1 MSIRYNMDIVDY
13 NDYAINN
20 INEDNRY
27 DKYDVL
33 RKVMYHYLCSWNEE
47 SINVKLNLF
56 QNNKEMNTVD
66 ILIYSLLKNLS
77 DTIGLKED
85 SYKSI
90 VISNVEIGNILN
102 KSKEE
107 VYLQMLIDYGQS
119 EMVSI
124 LSEIDVK
131 GYFKYYKLAGT
142 SILNG
147 KEFNHYKIYKGS
159 SEYDTKEMSILL
171 NSVVQE
177 AKNLG
182 IKTKDDI
189 ELERLLEEWC

>member
-1 MSIRYNMDIVDY
+1 MIDDTGKIEKFLPLIFRL
-13 NDYAINN
+13 
-20 INEDNRY
+20 
-27 DKYDVL
+27 DKDTVYDVKIDKHREKRSL
-33 RKVMYHYLCSWNEE
+33 NANAYLW
-47 SINVKLNLF
+47 KLV
-56 QNNKEMNTVD
+56 T
-66 ILIYSLLKNLS
+66 
-77 DTIGLKED
+77 
-85 SYKSI
+85 
-90 VISNVEIGNILN
+90 EIGNVLN

-147 KEFNHYKIYKGS
+147 KEFNHYNIYKGS

-171 NSVVQE
+171 NGVVQE

>member
-1 MSIRYNMDIVDY
+1 MIDDTGKIEKFLPLIFRL
-13 NDYAINN
+13 
-20 INEDNRY
+20 
-27 DKYDVL
+27 DKDTVYDVKIDKHREKRSL
-33 RKVMYHYLCSWNEE
+33 NANAYLW
-47 SINVKLNLF
+47 KLV
-56 QNNKEMNTVD
+56 T
-66 ILIYSLLKNLS
+66 
-77 DTIGLKED
+77 
-85 SYKSI
+85 
-90 VISNVEIGNILN
+90 EIGNILN

-124 LSEIDVK
+124 LSEIEVK

-142 SILNG
+142 SILNN

-171 NSVVQE
+171 NGVVQE

-189 ELERLLEEWC
+189 ELERLVEEWC

>member
-1 MSIRYNMDIVDY
+1 MIDDTGKIEKFLPLLFRL
-13 NDYAINN
+13 
-20 INEDNRY
+20 
-27 DKYDVL
+27 DKDTVYDVKIDKHREKRSL
-33 RKVMYHYLCSWNEE
+33 NANAYLW
-47 SINVKLNLF
+47 KLV
-56 QNNKEMNTVD
+56 T
-66 ILIYSLLKNLS
+66 
-77 DTIGLKED
+77 
-85 SYKSI
+85 
-90 VISNVEIGNILN
+90 EIGNVLN

-171 NSVVQE
+171 NGVVQE

-189 ELERLLEEWC
+189 EVERLLEEWC

>member
-1 MSIRYNMDIVDY
+1 MIDDTGKIEKFLPLIFRL
-13 NDYAINN
+13 
-20 INEDNRY
+20 
-27 DKYDVL
+27 DKDTIYDVKINKHREKRSL
-33 RKVMYHYLCSWNEE
+33 NANAYLW
-47 SINVKLNLF
+47 KLV
-56 QNNKEMNTVD
+56 T
-66 ILIYSLLKNLS
+66 
-77 DTIGLKED
+77 
-85 SYKSI
+85 
-90 VISNVEIGNILN
+90 EIGNILN

-119 EMVSI
+119 EMISI
-124 LSEIDVK
+124 LSEINVK

-159 SEYDTKEMSILL
+159 SEYNTKEMSILL
-171 NSVVQE
+171 NGVVQE

>member
-1 MSIRYNMDIVDY
+1 MIDDTGKI
-13 NDYAINN
+13 
-20 INEDNRY
+20 
-27 DKYDVL
+27 DKFLPLIFRLDKDTVYDVKIDKHREKRSL
-33 RKVMYHYLCSWNEE
+33 NANAYLW
-47 SINVKLNLF
+47 KLV
-56 QNNKEMNTVD
+56 T
-66 ILIYSLLKNLS
+66 
-77 DTIGLKED
+77 
-85 SYKSI
+85 
-90 VISNVEIGNILN
+90 EIGNVLN

-142 SILNG
+142 SILND

-171 NSVVQE
+171 EGVVQE

-189 ELERLLEEWC
+189 ELERLIKEWC

>member
-1 MSIRYNMDIVDY
+1 MIDDTGKIEKFLPLIFRL
-13 NDYAINN
+13 
-20 INEDNRY
+20 
-27 DKYDVL
+27 DKDTVYDVKIDKHREKRSL
-33 RKVMYHYLCSWNEE
+33 NANAYLW
-47 SINVKLNLF
+47 KLV
-56 QNNKEMNTVD
+56 T
-66 ILIYSLLKNLS
+66 
-77 DTIGLKED
+77 
-85 SYKSI
+85 
-90 VISNVEIGNILN
+90 EIGNVLN

-147 KEFNHYKIYKGS
+147 KELNHYKIYKGS

-171 NSVVQE
+171 NGVVQE

-189 ELERLLEEWC
+189 ELERLVEEWC

>member
-1 MSIRYNMDIVDY
+1 MIDDTGKIEKFLPL
-13 NDYAINN
+13 IFKL
-20 INEDNRY
+20 
-27 DKYDVL
+27 DKDTVYDVKIDKHIEKRSL
-33 RKVMYHYLCSWNEE
+33 NANAYLW
-47 SINVKLNLF
+47 KLV
-56 QNNKEMNTVD
+56 T
-66 ILIYSLLKNLS
+66 
-77 DTIGLKED
+77 
-85 SYKSI
+85 
-90 VISNVEIGNILN
+90 EIGNVLN

-171 NSVVQE
+171 NGVVQE

-189 ELERLLEEWC
+189 ELERLIKEWC

>member
-1 MSIRYNMDIVDY
+1 MIDDTGKIEKFLPLIFRLDKDIV
-13 NDYAINN
+13 
-20 INEDNRY
+20 
-27 DKYDVL
+27 YDVKIDKHREKRSL
-33 RKVMYHYLCSWNEE
+33 NANAYLW
-47 SINVKLNLF
+47 KLV
-56 QNNKEMNTVD
+56 T
-66 ILIYSLLKNLS
+66 
-77 DTIGLKED
+77 
-85 SYKSI
+85 
-90 VISNVEIGNILN
+90 EIGNILN

-171 NSVVQE
+171 NGVVQE

-182 IKTKDDI
+182 IKTKEDY
-189 ELERLLEEWC
+189 ELEKLIEEWER

>member
-1 MSIRYNMDIVDY
+1 MIDDTGKI
-13 NDYAINN
+13 
-20 INEDNRY
+20 
-27 DKYDVL
+27 DKFLPLIFRLDKDTVYDVKIDKHREKRSL
-33 RKVMYHYLCSWNEE
+33 NANAYLW
-47 SINVKLNLF
+47 KLV
-56 QNNKEMNTVD
+56 T
-66 ILIYSLLKNLS
+66 
-77 DTIGLKED
+77 
-85 SYKSI
+85 
-90 VISNVEIGNILN
+90 EIGNVLN

-142 SILNG
+142 SLLNG

-171 NSVVQE
+171 NGVVQE

-189 ELERLLEEWC
+189 ELERLIKEWC

>member
-1 MSIRYNMDIVDY
+1 MIDDTGKIEKFLPLLFRL
-13 NDYAINN
+13 
-20 INEDNRY
+20 
-27 DKYDVL
+27 DKDTVYDVKIDKHREKRSL
-33 RKVMYHYLCSWNEE
+33 NANAYLW
-47 SINVKLNLF
+47 KLV
-56 QNNKEMNTVD
+56 T
-66 ILIYSLLKNLS
+66 
-77 DTIGLKED
+77 
-85 SYKSI
+85 
-90 VISNVEIGNILN
+90 EIGNVLN

-171 NSVVQE
+171 NGVVQE

-182 IKTKDDI
+182 IKTKDNI
-189 ELERLLEEWC
+189 EIERLLEEWC

>member
-1 MSIRYNMDIVDY
+1 MIDDTGKIEKFLPLLFRL
-13 NDYAINN
+13 
-20 INEDNRY
+20 
-27 DKYDVL
+27 DKDTVYDVKIDKHREKRSL
-33 RKVMYHYLCSWNEE
+33 NANAYLW
-47 SINVKLNLF
+47 KLV
-56 QNNKEMNTVD
+56 T
-66 ILIYSLLKNLS
+66 
-77 DTIGLKED
+77 
-85 SYKSI
+85 
-90 VISNVEIGNILN
+90 EIGNVLN

-107 VYLQMLIDYGQS
+107 VYLQMLIDYDQS

-171 NSVVQE
+171 NGVVQE

>member
-1 MSIRYNMDIVDY
+1 MI
-13 NDYAINN
+13 
-20 INEDNRY
+20 EDTCKI
-27 DKYDVL
+27 DKILPLLFRLDKDTIYDVKITKHREKRSL
-33 RKVMYHYLCSWNEE
+33 NANSYLW
-47 SINVKLNLF
+47 KLV
-56 QNNKEMNTVD
+56 T
-66 ILIYSLLKNLS
+66 
-77 DTIGLKED
+77 
-85 SYKSI
+85 
-90 VISNVEIGNILN
+90 EIGNILN

-171 NSVVQE
+171 NGVVQE

-189 ELERLLEEWC
+189 ELERLVEEWER

>member
-1 MSIRYNMDIVDY
+1 MIDDTGKI
-13 NDYAINN
+13 
-20 INEDNRY
+20 
-27 DKYDVL
+27 DKFLPLIFRLDKDTVYDVKIDKHREKRSL
-33 RKVMYHYLCSWNEE
+33 NANAYLW
-47 SINVKLNLF
+47 KLV
-56 QNNKEMNTVD
+56 T
-66 ILIYSLLKNLS
+66 
-77 DTIGLKED
+77 
-85 SYKSI
+85 
-90 VISNVEIGNILN
+90 EIGNVLN

-159 SEYDTKEMSILL
+159 SEYDTKEMSVLL
-171 NSVVQE
+171 NGVVQE

-189 ELERLLEEWC
+189 ELERLVEEWC

>member
-1 MSIRYNMDIVDY
+1 MIDDTGKIEKFLPLIFRL
-13 NDYAINN
+13 
-20 INEDNRY
+20 
-27 DKYDVL
+27 DKDTVYDVKIDKHREKRSL
-33 RKVMYHYLCSWNEE
+33 NANAYLW
-47 SINVKLNLF
+47 KLV
-56 QNNKEMNTVD
+56 T
-66 ILIYSLLKNLS
+66 
-77 DTIGLKED
+77 
-85 SYKSI
+85 
-90 VISNVEIGNILN
+90 EIGNVLN

-159 SEYDTKEMSILL
+159 SEYDTKEMSVLL
-171 NSVVQE
+171 EGVVQE

-189 ELERLLEEWC
+189 ELERLIKEWC

>member
-1 MSIRYNMDIVDY
+1 MIDDTCKI
-13 NDYAINN
+13 
-20 INEDNRY
+20 
-27 DKYDVL
+27 DKILPLIFRLDKDTIYDVKINKHREKRSL
-33 RKVMYHYLCSWNEE
+33 NANAYLW
-47 SINVKLNLF
+47 KLV
-56 QNNKEMNTVD
+56 T
-66 ILIYSLLKNLS
+66 
-77 DTIGLKED
+77 
-85 SYKSI
+85 
-90 VISNVEIGNILN
+90 EIGNILN

-124 LSEIDVK
+124 LSVIDVK

-142 SILNG
+142 SLLNG

-171 NSVVQE
+171 NGVVQE

-189 ELERLLEEWC
+189 ELERLVEEWER

>member
-1 MSIRYNMDIVDY
+1 MINDTGKIEKFLPLIFRLDKDIV
-13 NDYAINN
+13 
-20 INEDNRY
+20 
-27 DKYDVL
+27 YDVKIDKHREKRSL
-33 RKVMYHYLCSWNEE
+33 NANAYLW
-47 SINVKLNLF
+47 KLV
-56 QNNKEMNTVD
+56 T
-66 ILIYSLLKNLS
+66 
-77 DTIGLKED
+77 
-85 SYKSI
+85 
-90 VISNVEIGNILN
+90 EIGNILN

-171 NSVVQE
+171 NGVVQE

-189 ELERLLEEWC
+189 ELERLVEEWC

>member
-1 MSIRYNMDIVDY
+1 MIDDTGKIEKFLPLIFRLDKDIV
-13 NDYAINN
+13 
-20 INEDNRY
+20 
-27 DKYDVL
+27 YDVKIDKHREKRSL
-33 RKVMYHYLCSWNEE
+33 NANAYLW
-47 SINVKLNLF
+47 KLV
-56 QNNKEMNTVD
+56 T
-66 ILIYSLLKNLS
+66 
-77 DTIGLKED
+77 
-85 SYKSI
+85 
-90 VISNVEIGNILN
+90 EIGNILN

-159 SEYDTKEMSILL
+159 SEYDAKEMSILL
-171 NSVVQE
+171 NGVVQE

-189 ELERLLEEWC
+189 ELERLVEEWC

>member
-1 MSIRYNMDIVDY
+1 MIDDTGKI
-13 NDYAINN
+13 
-20 INEDNRY
+20 
-27 DKYDVL
+27 DKFLPLIFRLDKDTVYDVKIDKHREKRSL
-33 RKVMYHYLCSWNEE
+33 NANAYLW
-47 SINVKLNLF
+47 KLV
-56 QNNKEMNTVD
+56 T
-66 ILIYSLLKNLS
+66 
-77 DTIGLKED
+77 
-85 SYKSI
+85 
-90 VISNVEIGNILN
+90 EIGNVLN

-159 SEYDTKEMSILL
+159 SEYDTREMSIL
-171 NSVVQE
+171 
-177 AKNLG
+177 
-182 IKTKDDI
+182 
-189 ELERLLEEWC
+189 

>member
-1 MSIRYNMDIVDY
+1 MIDDTGKIEKFLPLLFRL
-13 NDYAINN
+13 
-20 INEDNRY
+20 
-27 DKYDVL
+27 DKDTVYDVKIDKHREKRSL
-33 RKVMYHYLCSWNEE
+33 NANAYLW
-47 SINVKLNLF
+47 KLV
-56 QNNKEMNTVD
+56 T
-66 ILIYSLLKNLS
+66 
-77 DTIGLKED
+77 
-85 SYKSI
+85 
-90 VISNVEIGNILN
+90 EIGNILN

-171 NSVVQE
+171 NGVVQE

>member
-1 MSIRYNMDIVDY
+1 MIDDTCKI
-13 NDYAINN
+13 
-20 INEDNRY
+20 
-27 DKYDVL
+27 DKILPLIFRLDKDTIYDVKINKHREKRSL
-33 RKVMYHYLCSWNEE
+33 NANAYLW
-47 SINVKLNLF
+47 KLV
-56 QNNKEMNTVD
+56 T
-66 ILIYSLLKNLS
+66 
-77 DTIGLKED
+77 
-85 SYKSI
+85 
-90 VISNVEIGNILN
+90 EIGNILN

-119 EMVSI
+119 EMISI
-124 LSEIDVK
+124 LSEINVK

-142 SILNG
+142 SLLNG

-171 NSVVQE
+171 NGVVQE

-189 ELERLLEEWC
+189 ELERLVEEWDK

>member
-1 MSIRYNMDIVDY
+1 MIDDTGKIEKFLPLIFRL
-13 NDYAINN
+13 
-20 INEDNRY
+20 
-27 DKYDVL
+27 DKDTVYDVKIDKHREKRSL
-33 RKVMYHYLCSWNEE
+33 NANAYLW
-47 SINVKLNLF
+47 KLV
-56 QNNKEMNTVD
+56 T
-66 ILIYSLLKNLS
+66 
-77 DTIGLKED
+77 
-85 SYKSI
+85 
-90 VISNVEIGNILN
+90 EIGNVLN

-171 NSVVQE
+171 NGVVQE

-189 ELERLLEEWC
+189 ELERLLEEWY

>member
-1 MSIRYNMDIVDY
+1 MIDDTGKIEKFLPLIFRL
-13 NDYAINN
+13 
-20 INEDNRY
+20 
-27 DKYDVL
+27 DKDTVYDVKIDKHREKRSL
-33 RKVMYHYLCSWNEE
+33 NANAYLW
-47 SINVKLNLF
+47 KLV
-56 QNNKEMNTVD
+56 T
-66 ILIYSLLKNLS
+66 
-77 DTIGLKED
+77 
-85 SYKSI
+85 
-90 VISNVEIGNILN
+90 EIGNVLN

-171 NSVVQE
+171 NGVVQE

>member
-1 MSIRYNMDIVDY
+1 MIDDTGKI
-13 NDYAINN
+13 
-20 INEDNRY
+20 
-27 DKYDVL
+27 DKFLPLIFRLDKDTVYDVKIDKHREKRSL
-33 RKVMYHYLCSWNEE
+33 NANAYLW
-47 SINVKLNLF
+47 KLV
-56 QNNKEMNTVD
+56 T
-66 ILIYSLLKNLS
+66 
-77 DTIGLKED
+77 
-85 SYKSI
+85 
-90 VISNVEIGNILN
+90 EIGNVLN

-119 EMVSI
+119 ETVSI

-142 SILNG
+142 SILND

-171 NSVVQE
+171 EGVVQE

-189 ELERLLEEWC
+189 ELERLIKEWC

>member
-1 MSIRYNMDIVDY
+1 MIDDTGKIEKFLPLIFRL
-13 NDYAINN
+13 
-20 INEDNRY
+20 
-27 DKYDVL
+27 DKDTVYDVKINKHREKRSL
-33 RKVMYHYLCSWNEE
+33 NANAYLW
-47 SINVKLNLF
+47 KLV
-56 QNNKEMNTVD
+56 T
-66 ILIYSLLKNLS
+66 
-77 DTIGLKED
+77 
-85 SYKSI
+85 
-90 VISNVEIGNILN
+90 EIGNILN

-171 NSVVQE
+171 NGVVQE

-189 ELERLLEEWC
+189 ELERLVEEWC

>member
-1 MSIRYNMDIVDY
+1 MIDDTGKIEKFLPLIFRL
-13 NDYAINN
+13 
-20 INEDNRY
+20 
-27 DKYDVL
+27 DKDTVYDVKIDKHREKRSL
-33 RKVMYHYLCSWNEE
+33 NANAYLW
-47 SINVKLNLF
+47 KLV
-56 QNNKEMNTVD
+56 T
-66 ILIYSLLKNLS
+66 
-77 DTIGLKED
+77 
-85 SYKSI
+85 
-90 VISNVEIGNILN
+90 EIGNVLN

-142 SILNG
+142 SLLNG
-147 KEFNHYKIYKGS
+147 KEFNHYKVYKGS

-171 NSVVQE
+171 NGVVQE

-189 ELERLLEEWC
+189 EVERLVEEWC